1 MSPGDWINH
10 FTVLK
15 TPWNLFSKDEQKT
28 YLPFITNLW
37 LSMDPTLIEIVNE
50 VQKQQVPNRDHYN
63 FFLKNLPK
71 KKRWFQWIKAK
82 KKEYSKDV
90 IDKLAAYYSISS
102 REVYECI
109 PLLSEHQI
117 TDVLKQLGI
126 SDKIITKMLKEK

>member
-15 TPWNLFSKDEQKT
+15 TPWNSFSKDEQKT
-28 YLPFITNLW
+28 YLPFILNLW
-37 LSMDPTLIEIVNE
+37 MSMDPGLIEIVNE
-50 VQKQQVPNRDHYN
+50 VQKFQVPNRDHYN
-63 FFLKNLPK
+63 FFLANLPK

-102 REVYECI
+102 REVLDGLC
-109 PLLSEHQI
+109 
-117 TDVLKQLGI
+117 VL
-126 SDKIITKMLKEK
+126 DEPKIIKILQQTGIQQKEITKILK

>member
-15 TPWNLFSKDEQKT
+15 TPWNSFSKDEQKT

-50 VQKQQVPNRDHYN
+50 VQKYQVPNRDHYN
-63 FFLKNLPK
+63 FFLANLPK

-82 KKEYSKDV
+82 KKEYNKDV
-90 IDKLAAYYSISS
+90 IDKLATFYSTST
-102 REVYECI
+102 REIYDSIHV
-109 PLLSEHQI
+109 LSEQNI
-117 TDVLKQLGI
+117 IDILTQTGLQ
-126 SDKIITKMLKEK
+126 DKEITKLLK

>member
-15 TPWNLFSKDEQKT
+15 TPWNSFSKDEQKT

-63 FFLKNLPK
+63 FFLTNLPK

-90 IDKLAAYYSISS
+90 IDKLAAYYSVSS
-102 REVYECI
+102 REILDSLC
-109 PLLSEHQI
+109 
-117 TDVLKQLGI
+117 VLDEL
-126 SDKIITKMLKEK
+126 KIIKILQQTGLPEKEITKLLK